1 MIMEDNYQPY
11 KHILNKYREEFRY
24 REIPPEPEES
34 HIIDF
39 TSNDYLGLGKN
50 RRNYIH
56 LLNIEDASCAFSS
69 SASRLLSMKQ
79 NAHNQLEELLEAC
92 YNRSALLFNSGYHAN
107 LGCIKALNLPG
118 TLFLADKLVH
128 ASIIDGL
135 ILSGAE
141 FIRWRHNDIDH
152 LETLIEKHREKVERL
167 IIVAE
172 SIYSMDGDTPDLKS
186 IIRLKRKYGNIL
198 LYIDEAHAF
207 GVRGKKGLGISE
219 ELGIMSDT
227 DIIVGTL
234 GKAAAS
240 AGAFVITDSILKEY
254 FINTAR
260 SFIFS
265 TALPPINITWSHNMV
280 RIITGMENERRY
292 LQEISEEFSNF
303 ITGITGEKNPSSSQI
318 IPMRIGNAEKAVVIA
333 AGLREEGIYAL
344 PIRRPTVPPG
354 GERLRFSLNANLS
367 REDMEKAKRV
377 IRAVYGA

>member
-11 KHILNKYREEFRY
+11 KNILNKYREECRY
-24 REIPPEPEES
+24 REIPQEPEENY
-34 HIIDF
+34 IIDF

-50 RRNYIH
+50 WRKYIS
-56 LLNIEDASCAFSS
+56 LLNIEDASSAFSS
-69 SASRLLSMKQ
+69 YASRLLSMQQK
-79 NAHNQLEELLEAC
+79 AHYQLEALLEEC
-92 YNRSALLFNSGYHAN
+92 YTRSALLFNSGYHAN
-107 LGCIKALNLPG
+107 LGCIKALNVPG

-141 FIRWRHNDIDH
+141 FIRWRHNDINH
-152 LETLIEKHREKVERL
+152 LETLIEKHREKVERF
-167 IIVAE
+167 IIIAE
-172 SIYSMDGDTPDLKS
+172 SIYSMDGDTPDLRS
-186 IIRLKRKYGNIL
+186 IVNLKKKYRNIL

-207 GVRGKKGLGISE
+207 GVRGRRGLGICE
-219 ELGIMSDT
+219 ELGIISDT

-240 AGAFVITDSILKEY
+240 AGAFVITNSILKEY

-318 IPMRIGNAEKAVVIA
+318 IPMHIGNAEKAVAIA
-333 AGLREEGIYAL
+333 AGLREGGIYAL

-367 REDMEKAKRV
+367 GEDIEKAKRV